1 MTSVAQASNQ
11 IVPRYAQV
19 AFPVHLSKTF
29 TYRLPI
35 SIQQVARLGSRVVA
49 QLGAKPLTGYIV
61 ALLPR
66 LRSGT
71 SMVESELKEVQELLD
86 VDPPLT
92 AEVLEITRWVADYY
106 AAPWGEVMR
115 AALPAGI
122 NATVEQ
128 VIAITAQGREVLV
141 DLERSSPDKVRTVAL
156 RLLANEG
163 EFELGVFCL
172 RIGAART
179 PQWLR
184 EMETEGLIERTYRTR
199 STVTRAK
206 RRRAVRLINSEPGE
220 SRSDNERVTKAQQ
233 RAIEALRSHRNAM
246 AVSDLLKAA
255 EVSESVVRTLIKK
268 GVVMEFEED
277 VRRDPLSRAELPDTE
292 VFNLTNAQTD
302 ALKAIEKR
310 LSEKVFAT
318 LLLHGV
324 TGSGKTEIY
333 IRAMQAALDLGRGA
347 MMLVP
352 EIALTPILSRRLR
365 AHFGGQ
371 IAIFHSSLS
380 KGERFDEWSR
390 LRNGEARVVLGTRSA
405 VFAPVRNLG
414 VIIIDEEQDSSYR
427 QEESPFYNARDTA
440 IVRAQK
446 ESAVVVLGSATPSL
460 ESFHNAQRG
469 KYEYLHLPERVA
481 NRPMARAELIDMRE
495 VFARHKKP
503 AVFSDELLKAI
514 AQTHDRGEQSIILL
528 NRRGYSS
535 FILCRSCGESINCP
549 NCDVSLTYHQTDR
562 ILICH
567 YCNHHQRA
575 PTQCPA
581 CASKYIY
588 YVGEGT
594 EQIEELLR
602 QRFPTLRIGRI
613 DRDTKA
619 RRHQF
624 EKTLLDFDKGEL
636 DLLVGTQMLAKGHD
650 FPNVTLVGVV
660 SVDAGLALPDFRAA
674 ERAFQLITQVA
685 GRAGRGDLPGRVLIQ
700 TYHPEHYALRHAC
713 AQDYRGFYDEEIR
726 HRRNHGYP
734 PFVALALLLVR
745 HKDAAR
751 ANATAQQLRH
761 ALAEANK
768 DHACRILGPA
778 PAPFARLRGEHRV
791 QLLIKSRSRKQMR
804 GVIDSAL
811 QSLEKAGN
819 DLRSVTVE
827 IDPVSMM

>member
-1 MTSVAQASNQ
+1 MTPAVPTSNLA
-11 IVPRYAQV
+11 VPLYAQV

-29 TYRLPI
+29 TYRLP
-35 SIQQVARLGSRVVA
+35 STIQQLARVGSRVVA
-49 QLGAKPLTGYIV
+49 RLGAKPLTGYIV

-71 SMVESELKEVQELLD
+71 SLVESEIKEIQELLD
-86 VDPPLT
+86 IDPPLT

-115 AALPAGI
+115 AALPAGV

-128 VIAITAQGREVLV
+128 MVSITTRGREALSAFEINSLNSV
-141 DLERSSPDKVRTVAL
+141 RSGAL
-156 RLLANEG
+156 RLLATEG
-163 EFELGVFCL
+163 EFELGAFCL
-172 RIGAART
+172 RIGAAKT
-179 PQWLR
+179 PHWLR
-184 EMETEGLIERTYRTR
+184 ELETQNLIQRSYRTR
-199 STVTRAK
+199 STATRAK
-206 RRRAVRLINSEPGE
+206 RRKAVRLIDSPAATENKRATP
-220 SRSDNERVTKAQQ
+220 AQQ
-233 RAIEALRSHRNAM
+233 RAIEFLRTHQNTM
-246 AVSDLLKAA
+246 AVSELIRSAD
-255 EVSESVVRTLIKK
+255 VSGSVVRALVKR
-268 GVVMEFEED
+268 GVVEEFEED
-277 VRRDPLSRAELPDTE
+277 VRRDPLSRAELPETQI
-292 VFNLTNAQTD
+292 FNLTNAQSD
-302 ALKAIEKR
+302 ALRSIEKR
-310 LSEKVFAT
+310 LREKVFAT

-324 TGSGKTEIY
+324 TGSGKTEVY
-333 IRAMQAALDLGRGA
+333 IRAMQAALDQNRGA

-390 LRNGEARVVLGTRSA
+390 LRSGEARVVLGTRSA
-405 VFAPVRNLG
+405 VFAPVQNLG

-427 QEESPFYNARDTA
+427 QEESPFYHARDTA

-446 ESAVVVLGSATPSL
+446 ESAVIVLGSATPSL
-460 ESFHNAQRG
+460 ESFHHARGG

-481 NRPMARAELIDMRE
+481 NRAMARAEMIDMRE
-495 VFARHKKP
+495 VFARRKKP
-503 AVFSDELLKAI
+503 AIFSDELLKAI
-514 AQTHDRGEQSIILL
+514 AETQARGEQTIILL

-549 NCDVSLTYHQTDR
+549 NCDVTLTYHQTDR
-562 ILICH
+562 TLVCH

-575 PTQCPA
+575 PSQCPT

-602 QRFPTLRIGRI
+602 KRFPTMRIGRI
-613 DRDTKA
+613 DRDTKS

-624 EKTLLDFDKGEL
+624 EKTLIDFGKGEL

-700 TYHPEHYALRHAC
+700 TYHPDHYALRHAC
-713 AQDYRGFYDEEIR
+713 AQDYQGFYDEEIR

-751 ANATAQQLRH
+751 AHATAQALRQ
-761 ALAEANK
+761 ALVAANG

-804 GVIDSAL
+804 AVIDAAV
-811 QSLEKAGN
+811 QTVEKAGN